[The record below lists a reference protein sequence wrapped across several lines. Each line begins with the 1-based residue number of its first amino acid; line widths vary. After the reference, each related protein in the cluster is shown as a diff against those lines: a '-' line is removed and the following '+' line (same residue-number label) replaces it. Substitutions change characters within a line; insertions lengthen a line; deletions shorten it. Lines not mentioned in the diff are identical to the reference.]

1 METITLDEL
10 LERLQQDANLVQVVA
25 QQLGIETTDPQVIIQ
40 ALINQV
46 SSAEKST
53 DNSKAWYRRGL
64 DLSNLGRYEEALA
77 SFDKCLTIK
86 PDEHLAWNNRGVVL
100 FNLERYQEA
109 LASFDKALEIKPDDR
124 TTLNNRHIALFSLGW
139 HEEVVAGDDKTPEIK
154 PDDYEAF
161 NDQGIALLN
170 LECYE
175 EAIAMFDRALQIKLD
190 YWQAWINRGCVA
202 GESLHCLPLSI
213 SLNSIA
219 QNNPALNQ
227 RGYEGKLASYQ
238 EGLKYVHQDTEP
250 EGWGM
255 LHQEIG
261 IAYYFRGLLKD
272 SKPFPYW
279 RKAVAE
285 YNEALRTLTQ
295 DFPEVHLEVLQELFK
310 PLLGLKQT
318 AEAEELKRR
327 GSDLLRR
334 LQNDAKSPDKKKQL
348 ALKFVGF
355 NQLTVDLAVQSGQ
368 IVKALEIA
376 EHGKNAC
383 LTWLLYAWTN
393 EFSSPSWKEIQKL
406 LNRTTAIIYWHLS
419 PAALTTFILKHNAP
433 EPILMTTPTL
443 VNEEEL
449 PASAQRLREFENWV
463 KDWNQQYT
471 EYRSK
476 DEQSRS
482 NHSWREGMEQRLEKL
497 ENILNIPAIEKEL
510 KGITQLI
517 LIPHRELHRFPVHA
531 LFSDNGDF
539 TITYLPSA
547 QIGINLQQRQPNPID
562 YLLNVE
568 DPDDTLNLAKFE
580 SEAISQMFD
589 NGKRF
594 KSKHATK
601 KQVEDALSA
610 EYSIFHF
617 TGHGIHNFRNPEKSE
632 LALAD
637 GEKLTLEEICKK
649 TLKSYNLVTLSACET
664 AITGNQTIT
673 TEYVGLVSGFLSQG
687 VAHVVSTL
695 WTVKSAAAAL
705 VMIEFYR
712 RRQSGKTE
720 AAALAEATQ
729 WLKELTVQQLKEWYE
744 AFLTQLP
751 PEICIV
757 VEDEVY
763 KLGKMEP
770 DKKLYNHPYYWA
782 AFTIT
787 GKPC

>member
-1 METITLDEL
+1 MEE
-10 LERLQQDANLVQVVA
+10 
-25 QQLGIETTDPQVIIQ
+25 G
-40 ALINQV
+40 
-46 SSAEKST
+46 
-53 DNSKAWYRRGL
+53 
-64 DLSNLGRYEEALA
+64 
-77 SFDKCLTIK
+77 
-86 PDEHLAWNNRGVVL
+86 
-100 FNLERYQEA
+100 
-109 LASFDKALEIKPDDR
+109 
-124 TTLNNRHIALFSLGW
+124 
-139 HEEVVAGDDKTPEIK
+139 HEE
-154 PDDYEAF
+154 
-161 NDQGIALLN
+161 
-170 LECYE
+170 
-175 EAIAMFDRALQIKLD
+175 R
-190 YWQAWINRGCVA
+190 
-202 GESLHCLPLSI
+202 
-213 SLNSIA
+213 
-219 QNNPALNQ
+219 
-227 RGYEGKLASYQ
+227 
-238 EGLKYVHQDTEP
+238 
-250 EGWGM
+250 
-255 LHQEIG
+255 
-261 IAYYFRGLLKD
+261 
-272 SKPFPYW
+272 
-279 RKAVAE
+279 
-285 YNEALRTLTQ
+285 
-295 DFPEVHLEVLQELFK
+295 
-310 PLLGLKQT
+310 
-318 AEAEELKRR
+318 
-327 GSDLLRR
+327 
-334 LQNDAKSPDKKKQL
+334 
-348 ALKFVGF
+348 
-355 NQLTVDLAVQSGQ
+355 
-368 IVKALEIA
+368 
-376 EHGKNAC
+376 
-383 LTWLLYAWTN
+383 
-393 EFSSPSWKEIQKL
+393 
-406 LNRTTAIIYWHLS
+406 
-419 PAALTTFILKHNAP
+419 
-433 EPILMTTPTL
+433 
-443 VNEEEL
+443 VN
-449 PASAQRLREFENWV
+449 
-463 KDWNQQYT
+463 
-471 EYRSK
+471 
-476 DEQSRS
+476 
-482 NHSWREGMEQRLEKL
+482 
-497 ENILNIPAIEKEL
+497 
-510 KGITQLI
+510 
-517 LIPHRELHRFPVHA
+517 
-531 LFSDNGDF
+531 F
-539 TITYLPSA
+539 TMTYLPSA